1 VIPLAQRK
9 NLEIYLETGM
19 NSEQTIILGVL
30 ENSDL
35 LRKNFLNKLQG
46 GDRLVSS
53 KEIKVLGLGMF
64 FFGVTIFRARGV
76 EAWELRGWRFGVFT
90 EIFEVDD
97 CR

>member
-1 VIPLAQRK
+1 VFTYYQTIKVIPLAQRK

-19 NSEQTIILGVL
+19 NSEQTLILGVL

-53 KEIKVLGLGMF
+53 KEIKVLGLGKF
-64 FFGVTIFRARGV
+64 FFVVKNF
-76 EAWELRGWRFGVFT
+76 
-90 EIFEVDD
+90 
-97 CR
+97 

>member
-1 VIPLAQRK
+1 MIPLAQRK

-53 KEIKVLGLGMF
+53 KEIKVLGLGTF
-64 FFGVTIFRARGV
+64 FLG
-76 EAWELRGWRFGVFT
+76 
-90 EIFEVDD
+90 
-97 CR
+97 